1 MVFVRQLQ
9 GHTSPVTMA
18 VINQSNVRGI
28 YNVRTCTC
36 TYIYIYHCNYILC
49 TRIYVCHIAY
59 TLRTFFVYY
68 TFKIPLCSH
77 TQGNIVS
84 CTKSQICLWTVNGT
98 LLASTSILIPGSF
111 NLLCCAVSEV
121 HVLYI
126 PDINHVLYMYVHV
139 HVWSDCM

>member
-28 YNVRTCTC
+28 YVHVITHIHITKCM
-36 TYIYIYHCNYILC
+36 YMYM
-49 TRIYVCHIAY
+49 YVCYVAY
-59 TLRTFFVYY
+59 TIFSCIIHLKST
-68 TFKIPLCSH
+68 CSH

-121 HVLYI
+121 MDMYHTLYM
-126 PDINHVLYMYVHV
+126 YMYVHV
-139 HVWSDCM
+139 YV